1 VPEIVVPDNLR
12 SAVSKSHRYEPDI
25 NPSYRDLAEHYGVAV
40 VPARARKPRDK
51 AKAEVGVQVVERWIL
66 AALRNRQFFSLDE
79 LNSAIALLLERLNRR
94 PFRKLPGSRHSAFE
108 ALDRPALRPL
118 PEQPYVYAEWKKAR
132 VHIDYH
138 VEVDGHYYSVPYQL
152 VKKQLEV
159 RLTAR
164 TVECFHA
171 NQRVASHLRSPHK
184 GRHSTQAEHM
194 PKSHREHAEWTPQ
207 RLIRWAEQTGPNTAG
222 VISHILERRIHPT
235 QGYRA
240 CLGILRLG
248 KTHGEVRLELA
259 CRRALSL
266 GACSYK
272 SLESILRQGLENL
285 PLAQQHL
292 LLPLNTRNP
301 TMLPHPTLDKL
312 QTLRLTGM
320 LKALAEQL
328 KTPDIDSLSFVERLG
343 LLVDREL
350 TERDDKR
357 LSSRLR
363 QARLKHNACLEDIDY
378 RSPRG
383 LDKALILQLAS
394 GQWLRDG
401 LNLIINGP
409 TGVGKTWLACA
420 LAHQACREGY
430 SVRYLRLPRLL
441 EELGLAHGDGRFAK
455 LMSGY
460 AKTDLLILDDWG
472 LAPFT
477 AEQRRDML
485 ELLDDRYGQRSTLVT
500 SQMPVDNWH
509 ELIGDP
515 TLADAILDRLVHN
528 AYRINLKGE
537 SMRKRVKKL
546 TTPGASD

>member
-1 VPEIVVPDNLR
+1 M
-12 SAVSKSHRYEPDI
+12 
-25 NPSYRDLAEHYGVAV
+25 
-40 VPARARKPRDK
+40 
-51 AKAEVGVQVVERWIL
+51 
-66 AALRNRQFFSLDE
+66 
-79 LNSAIALLLERLNRR
+79 
-94 PFRKLPGSRHSAFE
+94 
-108 ALDRPALRPL
+108 DRPALRSL

-184 GRHSTQAEHM
+184 ERHSTQTEHM

-222 VISHILERRIHPT
+222 VIEHILERRIHPT
-235 QGYRA
+235 QGYRS

-248 KTHGEVRLELA
+248 KTRGEVRLELA

-266 GACSYK
+266 GACSYR
-272 SLESILRQGLENL
+272 SLESILPGAGKPAAGPAAPAPAAGRPRQ
-285 PLAQQHL
+285 PAWPR
-292 LLPLNTRNP
+292 LLPLTPRNP

-312 QTLRLTGM
+312 QTLRLNGM

-328 KTPDIDSLSFVERLG
+328 KIPDIGSLSFEERLG

-363 QARLKHNACLEDIDY
+363 QARLRHNACLEDLDY

-383 LDKALILQLAS
+383 LDKALILQLSS

-455 LMSGY
+455 LMSSY
-460 AKTDLLILDDWG
+460 AKTDLLIFDDWG

-485 ELLDDRYGQRSTLVT
+485 ELLDDRYSQRSTIVT

-528 AYRINLKGE
+528 AYAR
-537 SMRKRVKKL
+537 
-546 TTPGASD
+546 PGKAG